1 MDAMKYYESANR
13 IVGKSIDM
21 NEKKAANL
29 GVFLNMEDYRY
40 VADFYDAL
48 HQATAEAIIFFAK
61 VLKERYQ
68 GKIVGAFYGSYGCTD
83 FFNSTTAT
91 ATLPILDCGAVD
103 FLAAPGVYNNRSPA
117 AAWLS
122 VRCRIPSGSAAR
134 CSWRRRIAGP
144 ILKILFIGMPWDS
157 MTCVTVS

>member
-68 GKIVGAFYGSYGCTD
+68 GKNRGSLLRFLWLYGFLQQHDSYGYSAD
-83 FFNSTTAT
+83 SG
-91 ATLPILDCGAVD
+91 LWSCG
-103 FLAAPGVYNNRSPA
+103 FPGGSGRLQQPGP
-117 AAWLS
+117 
-122 VRCRIPSGSAAR
+122 RRQRGSA
-134 CSWRRRIAGP
+134 
-144 ILKILFIGMPWDS
+144 
-157 MTCVTVS
+157 

>member
-68 GKIVGAFYGSYGCTD
+68 GKIVGAFYGFLQQHDGYGYSAD
-83 FFNSTTAT
+83 SG
-91 ATLPILDCGAVD
+91 LWSCG
-103 FLAAPGVYNNRSPA
+103 FPGGSGRLQQPGA
-117 AAWLS
+117 
-122 VRCRIPSGSAAR
+122 RRQRGSA
-134 CSWRRRIAGP
+134 
-144 ILKILFIGMPWDS
+144 
-157 MTCVTVS
+157 

>member
-1 MDAMKYYESANR
+1 
-13 IVGKSIDM
+13 M

-103 FLAAPGVYNNRSPA
+103 FLAAPGVYNNREPGR
-117 AAWLS
+117 S
-122 VRCRIPSGSAAR
+122 VPPG
-134 CSWRRRIAGP
+134 
-144 ILKILFIGMPWDS
+144 
-157 MTCVTVS
+157 